1 MNELYDGDKFSDA
14 NFYNPENEILLNLT
28 KDNLDKLMEIIL
40 GAARIIVNIRNDDS
54 PKKIFKIEDNEI
66 DFKSGSQLCQN
77 PYDNH
82 FGPFTAI
89 FPEEKNKNK
98 FIYDKLF
105 NENNN
110 DIKEEDIV
118 KFSGY
123 KYGEILPQKLM
134 STLNNGKSV
143 VIFGFG
149 FSGSGK
155 TYTLIEGDKNKKPRE
170 DKSLLEQFIENN
182 GDNIDS
188 VEFLEIYPENNTIYT
203 GNDDL
208 SKKNLK
214 TILKPT
220 AVANTY
226 DTISQNYLEAYNS
239 INNNISS
246 EEIITKINKINELR
260 IKKLRILPTPNNPES
275 SRSFLQI
282 TIKLKRKEDGTGG
295 GQLVLFDMPGTENT
309 VNIKKIMLGEK
320 IFIDISQNEGKE
332 VTIETLRE
340 KNNDIKTK
348 DPELVKDISKY
359 FNRNKKSYLCH
370 ILFNNNK
377 KEYCE
382 LANQYVA
389 MEEELLKNLDGN
401 FIIHY
406 NEIYK
411 DYYNNISKIIFLKTS
426 ETLKNQFNIIFKY
439 FILNIYGFEL
449 TGINFYMIAGHD
461 PKVNVGL
468 DIKKITDEKIA
479 NIGVEIAL
487 FFNGKAGKTIKDIN
501 KDDEIFFLKDED
513 FKKIYDNFINTYIF
527 KKNGD
532 KTIFIN
538 TETGYSLKDKLS
550 DEDLKLIANI
560 FSICN
565 EYNDKDHLTKKIYEP
580 YNVTAFFSKLF
591 GESNINSEFFKTLN
605 INKDTKVINPL
616 IKYILF
622 IFEYLYVGSK
632 LSNLQCEPLVKL
644 QEQLNA
650 ILVNYEAAKKEK
662 EKKIKKEIKVVHDIT
677 EFLNEYF
684 EKNNDKSNTFKNS
697 LLEKFKKDYEQYEKV
712 NKFYRASVY
721 FIYKYIKFIVN
732 QGSAIVT
739 TLEHLKFFF
748 LTSANQIENYNKQAL
763 SNKDTEGKSFTINNP
778 SNKMSSILTSDQT
791 YVIPTEIT
799 KVGGKPIIIAEEIN
813 IGNMNRYGLLP
824 ILQHL
829 AGNQT
834 DIFQLNMKKLTGKE
848 YYTPDLLTQPPQP
861 PQVEGQPSISKLK
874 SIFVMLAHINTTTT
888 GKEEKLVCEAVK
900 DTLIYI
906 NSISIVQPIKPHVGG
921 YNKNK
926 FNMKALL
933 NKQNKVDIKTKNQ
946 RRISMKNISKKKRL
960 FSSKTKKNK
969 H

>member
-1 MNELYDGDKFSDA
+1 QRVKDLEAKKLEEEKRNKQLAEQQRLAELEAEQQILKNIEAKKLAALTEEEEKDRLKRIKEEKDRLEKERIQKLQKIKEDIQTIVAQYKLKKDQIDEELKSANTFTNVDTKSLNIDTLFNLIQSLMNELYDGDKFSDA

-66 DFKSGSQLCQN
+66 DFKGGSQLCQN

-89 FPEEKNKNK
+89 FPEEKNKNQ

-118 KFSGY
+118 KFNGY

-309 VNIKKIMLGEK
+309 VNIKKIMLGEQ

-449 TGINFYMIAGHD
+449 TGINF
-461 PKVNVGL
+461 
-468 DIKKITDEKIA
+468 
-479 NIGVEIAL
+479 
-487 FFNGKAGKTIKDIN
+487 
-501 KDDEIFFLKDED
+501 
-513 FKKIYDNFINTYIF
+513 
-527 KKNGD
+527 
-532 KTIFIN
+532 
-538 TETGYSLKDKLS
+538 
-550 DEDLKLIANI
+550 
-560 FSICN
+560 
-565 EYNDKDHLTKKIYEP
+565 
-580 YNVTAFFSKLF
+580 
-591 GESNINSEFFKTLN
+591 
-605 INKDTKVINPL
+605 
-616 IKYILF
+616 
-622 IFEYLYVGSK
+622 
-632 LSNLQCEPLVKL
+632 
-644 QEQLNA
+644 
-650 ILVNYEAAKKEK
+650 
-662 EKKIKKEIKVVHDIT
+662 
-677 EFLNEYF
+677 
-684 EKNNDKSNTFKNS
+684 
-697 LLEKFKKDYEQYEKV
+697 
-712 NKFYRASVY
+712 
-721 FIYKYIKFIVN
+721 
-732 QGSAIVT
+732 
-739 TLEHLKFFF
+739 
-748 LTSANQIENYNKQAL
+748 
-763 SNKDTEGKSFTINNP
+763 
-778 SNKMSSILTSDQT
+778 
-791 YVIPTEIT
+791 
-799 KVGGKPIIIAEEIN
+799 
-813 IGNMNRYGLLP
+813 
-824 ILQHL
+824 
-829 AGNQT
+829 
-834 DIFQLNMKKLTGKE
+834 
-848 YYTPDLLTQPPQP
+848 
-861 PQVEGQPSISKLK
+861 
-874 SIFVMLAHINTTTT
+874 
-888 GKEEKLVCEAVK
+888 
-900 DTLIYI
+900 
-906 NSISIVQPIKPHVGG
+906 
-921 YNKNK
+921 
-926 FNMKALL
+926 
-933 NKQNKVDIKTKNQ
+933 
-946 RRISMKNISKKKRL
+946 
-960 FSSKTKKNK
+960 
-969 H
+969 